1 MEIEI
6 MENEMLFIYNSN
18 SMEDKVALGYVKPT
32 TKYKVKEFNVSQE
45 TFTELQLKEIA
56 DRLEVEPKDLMDTK
70 SSIYKDKYATTNLSQ
85 QDVLVALKHEPDL
98 MRTPIALY
106 QNEGHFVDSKYEF
119 MKKDMDYGEGKA
131 SKANREEKD

>member
-85 QDVLVALKHEPDL
+85 QDDLVALKNEPDL

-106 QNEGHFVDSKYEF
+106 QNEGQLVDTKYVY
-119 MKKDMDYGEGKA
+119 MKKDMDYGEGK
-131 SKANREEKD
+131 